1 MDSIRFEAARFHPIL
16 CFSLCI
22 ACIAR
27 HPVRGLKG
35 IRPRY
40 GDEDEVRAMVP
51 GYIEAEDDPLQME
64 IQGDK
69 RQSLVVLLCSS
80 CCDVTPSFCT
90 ECEGDATLSAFL
102 EQSFTELLLGLK
114 LPSAF
119 VLS

>member
-1 MDSIRFEAARFHPIL
+1 MA
-16 CFSLCI
+16 
-22 ACIAR
+22 
-27 HPVRGLKG
+27 
-35 IRPRY
+35 
-40 GDEDEVRAMVP
+40 P

-69 RQSLVVLLCSS
+69 RQSLVVILCSS

-114 LPSAF
+114 LPSA
-119 VLS
+119 

>member
-1 MDSIRFEAARFHPIL
+1 MATKTKL
-16 CFSLCI
+16 
-22 ACIAR
+22 
-27 HPVRGLKG
+27 G
-35 IRPRY
+35 
-40 GDEDEVRAMVP
+40 AMVP

-90 ECEGDATLSAFL
+90 ACEGDATLSALL

-114 LPSAF
+114 LPSASPLVGLDVF
-119 VLS
+119 LLCSSCCDSAPISQPLIS